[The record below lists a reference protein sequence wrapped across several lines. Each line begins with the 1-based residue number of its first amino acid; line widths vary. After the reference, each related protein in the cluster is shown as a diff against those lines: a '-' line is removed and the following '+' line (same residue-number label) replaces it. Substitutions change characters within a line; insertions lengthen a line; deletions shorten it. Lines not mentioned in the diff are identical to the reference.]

1 MIAGR
6 LWHRQI
12 IGGRGEEMI
21 HWYSI
26 FKENVI
32 VIFRASDSYA
42 KQVPISKSTE
52 QSTFEG
58 ADFIFLT
65 VVFAIGNS

>member
-12 IGGRGEEMI
+12 IGERGEEMT
-21 HWYSI
+21 HWYST

-32 VIFRASDSYA
+32 VIFRAGDSYA

-52 QSTFEG
+52 QSTLKG
-58 ADFIFLT
+58 PALC
-65 VVFAIGNS
+65 S